1 MTKSLEHVVS
11 TQTTSYLSEND
22 LFAKYQSAYRMFYS
36 TETAMLRVINDAL
49 REIDSGHEVVLV
61 LLDLSAAFDTI
72 DHTLLLKRLQH
83 RYGLEEWC

>member
-1 MTKSLEHVVS
+1 
-11 TQTTSYLSEND
+11 
-22 LFAKYQSAYRMFYS
+22 MFYS

-49 REIDSGHEVVLV
+49 REIDSGHKVVLV

-83 RYGLEEWC
+83 RCGFGRTVLAWFKSSHKQGTINSSEGRGLIP